1 MQEKLTCIVNM
12 GNRKE
17 QSQNPNKYK
26 KAEYLHRQWK
36 HANSTE
42 QKKKKN
48 RYTDWEGRSN
58 KQSLFT
64 MDIIVL

>member
-1 MQEKLTCIVNM
+1 M

-42 QKKKKN
+42 QKKKKKK
-48 RYTDWEGRSN
+48 RYTELRHLCINFVSFNFPKYIDE
-58 KQSLFT
+58 L
-64 MDIIVL
+64 